1 MTTAANV
8 RAVDLGPVKIGL
20 ALVLIT
26 LAINIGL
33 GAMFGLNEDLFQ
45 TYIKTGIAANPTLFP
60 DAAKEAGYMWRWVQR
75 AHFHAGGIGAF
86 SLGLVI
92 LTALTDMTAL
102 RKKITAGLIGLS
114 VFYPMAWFAM
124 FYYAPQIGRSA
135 AHHLFV
141 VELLTDVGIG
151 GLCLG
156 LVSLVAGIFL
166 RKRG

>member
-1 MTTAANV
+1 MTTVSDA
-8 RAVDLGPVKIGL
+8 RGIDLGPIKIGL

-26 LAINIGL
+26 LALNIGL

-45 TYIKTGIAANPTLFP
+45 DYIKAGIAAHPTLFP
-60 DAAKEAGYMWRWVQR
+60 DAAKEAGYMWRWIQR

-92 LTALTDMTAL
+92 LTALTDLSVL
-102 RKKITAGLIGLS
+102 RKRITAGLIGLS
-114 VFYPMAWFAM
+114 GFYPVAWFLM
-124 FYYAPQIGRSA
+124 FYYAPLVGRTA

-141 VELLTDVGIG
+141 VELCTDIGVG

-156 LVSLVAGIFL
+156 LLSLVAGIFL
-166 RKRG
+166 PKRA